1 VAEPDPKRVA
11 APHGAPEPRHG
22 AEPPEPVREDRVPGQ
37 RRGALS
43 SLDPVAAYERRTTRI
58 REEIARNRRGEY
70 TVPTWVLALALAAVV
85 GVWIL
90 VLFVL

>member
-1 VAEPDPKRVA
+1 MTERKSEPEQAADAGRAEPEHVE
-11 APHGAPEPRHG
+11 HRHG
-22 AEPPEPVREDRVPGQ
+22 AGERSE
-37 RRGALS
+37 RRSDALG

-70 TVPTWVLALALAAVV
+70 TVPTWVLAVALAAVI

>member
-1 VAEPDPKRVA
+1 VSKRESTSEREHPVEEP
-11 APHGAPEPRHG
+11 GAPEPKRG
-22 AEPPEPVREDRVPGQ
+22 NESRPGT
-37 RRGALS
+37 LS
-43 SLDPVAAYERRTTRI
+43 ALDPVAAYERRTTRI

-70 TVPTWVLALALAAVV
+70 TVPTWVLALALAGVV

>member
-1 VAEPDPKRVA
+1 VAERNTNGEA
-11 APHGAPEPRHG
+11 APRGA
-22 AEPPEPVREDRVPGQ
+22 AEPVGTTDEDRRADP
-37 RRGALS
+37 RRSALS

-70 TVPTWVLALALAAVV
+70 TVPTWVLALALA
-85 GVWIL
+85 GVIGLWIL

>member
-1 VAEPDPKRVA
+1 MSEQDHAGR
-11 APHGAPEPRHG
+11 GG
-22 AEPPEPVREDRVPGQ
+22 QDRQ
-37 RRGALS
+37 ESRFARF
-43 SLDPVAAYERRTTRI
+43 DPVAAYERRTTRI

-70 TVPTWVLALALAAVV
+70 RVPTWALALALAGVV

>member
-1 VAEPDPKRVA
+1 MSDRNGAAEPERPADADRTA
-11 APHGAPEPRHG
+11 ETGHGE
-22 AEPPEPVREDRVPGQ
+22 REE
-37 RRGALS
+37 RRTGALS
-43 SLDPVAAYERRTTRI
+43 SLDPLAVYERRTSRI

-70 TVPTWVLALALAAVV
+70 TVPTWVLALALAAVI

>member
-1 VAEPDPKRVA
+1 MSDQQEETTQGEERT
-11 APHGAPEPRHG
+11 G
-22 AEPPEPVREDRVPGQ
+22 
-37 RRGALS
+37 RRGPLP
-43 SLDPVAAYERRTTRI
+43 SLDPVAVYERRTARI

-70 TVPTWVLALALAAVV
+70 TVPTWVLALALAGVI